1 VNAQRNG
8 MTGARWRELLARK
21 PAGVRYIHVSC
32 EAYMT
37 ADPRGAQY
45 PAIAVVENRAG
56 TRSWPVE
63 KQRRGLTFNVGMS
76 KEKRRLRWLR
86 ENIRRARRMQRHA
99 DAVNREVERIAGMS
113 PAMRRQ
119 IAIHDEIARDLRA
132 QDALAVKEREIRDEA
147 VVS

>member
-63 KQRRGLTFNVGMS
+63 KQRRGLTLNVGMA

-99 DAVNREVERIAGMS
+99 NSVNREVERMAGMS
-113 PAMRRQ
+113 PAMRLQ
-119 IAIHDEIARDLRA
+119 IAIHDEIALDLRA

>member
-63 KQRRGLTFNVGMS
+63 KQRRGLTLNVGMA

-99 DAVNREVERIAGMS
+99 NSVNREVERMAGMS